1 MNDVAPIYVCSQR
14 MAFEGISAF
23 LFFSRLAS
31 PLNRFI
37 VCVYASLV
45 SYGLMVFVDL
55 VKKNLDFEE
64 KSVFFSILLNKHF
77 CVTVRECSEHPLFSG
92 L

>member
-1 MNDVAPIYVCSQR
+1 MMWCPFMSVLIAWHSKASQP
-14 MAFEGISAF
+14 SC
-23 LFFSRLAS
+23 FFPGL

-64 KSVFFSILLNKHF
+64 KSVFFSILLNKHL